1 MSNIEHYFENLL
13 FHGED
18 NVNKYYLSEEERK
31 AVEICV
37 NYVIYSLFD
46 NREMFRSF
54 IKNKLRYLVE

>member
-18 NVNKYYLSEEERK
+18 NVNKYFLSEEERK

-46 NREMFRSF
+46 SREEFRSF
-54 IKNKLRYLVE
+54 IKRKLRYF